1 MSPARAN
8 ARDRTTQ
15 IKRVLVGLLVANL
28 VVVGAKYLL
37 GVASGSLA
45 VLSDAVHSSVDSVNN
60 VLALAVIVVAARGP
74 DEDHPYGHNK
84 FETLGALAIVVFL
97 SISGFELVKG
107 AVARLLAGAEPLI
120 FSNLQLAVL
129 VGTLAINSVVAV
141 YEARRGRDLD
151 SDLLLADAAHTRAD
165 VLITMG
171 VIAGVL
177 LSRAGFGYADPV
189 VALLVAGAIVWI
201 AYGIVR
207 RSVPV
212 LVDEHAL
219 PADVIRLAAERV
231 NGVHSAYQ
239 IRSRGAPHKR
249 FAEVTIAV
257 DRLASVE
264 AAHVIA
270 DLVESRLRDELELH
284 EVIVH
289 IEPS

>member
-1 MSPARAN
+1 MSPARAD

-15 IKRVLVGLLVANL
+15 IKRVLLGLLVANL
-28 VVVGAKYLL
+28 VVVGAKYIL
-37 GVASGSLA
+37 GLASGSLA

-60 VLALAVIVVAARGP
+60 VLGLAVIVVAARGP

-84 FETLGALAIVVFL
+84 FETLGALVIVGFL

-107 AVARLLAGAEPLI
+107 AVGRLIAGAEPLV
-120 FSNLQLAVL
+120 FSNQQLAVL
-129 VGTLAINSVVAV
+129 VGTLGINSVVAV
-141 YEARRGRDLD
+141 YEARRGRELA

-165 VLITMG
+165 VLITSG

-177 LSRAGFGYADPV
+177 LSRAGHGYADPI

-219 PADVIRLAAERV
+219 PADVIRRAAERV
-231 NGVHSAYQ
+231 DGVRSAYQ
-239 IRSRGAPHKR
+239 IRSRGAPHQR

-257 DRLASVE
+257 DGRASVE
-264 AAHVIA
+264 AAHAIA
-270 DLVESRLRDELELH
+270 DLVESHLRDDLELH